1 VDAVAPGSVASGTLD
16 VQGATGTA
24 SINLADGYSDIF
36 GTDANA
42 ATEMS
47 NLNTALNA
55 QLGGDGRYDAWIQ
68 NNGLVVVDGEAQP
81 MHAAGSNIQVAL
93 TGETL
98 SVGGYSSGMQTPVIP
113 GGSTSQT
120 ISLAGQT
127 TAGLQSYLQGQL
139 TDYNVSYNNTT
150 GALSIALNPSNPD
163 GYTTSSSTSAAF
175 QNVGGTPP
183 VNTSTYVS
191 LAGLT
196 PTNLASSLLSQL
208 NSSANNYTV
217 SYDQTSGA
225 LSIGISGA
233 GTTAGITSIAS
244 SNNSVEETVPSDSPD
259 VGLSDFRVFTS
270 DGTSNGSASLDVTV
284 GSLTSAGVGTANG
297 GAGVDLSASNL
308 LTKSAASST
317 LTLVTA
323 AVNDISSQRG
333 SVGANIN
340 SLTATASDE
349 STAQINLT
357 SAMDSTQNA
366 DIGTTMANMTEYN
379 ILQST
384 GMVALQQANQWQQAV
399 LKLVQ

>member
-1 VDAVAPGSVASGTLD
+1 MG
-16 VQGATGTA
+16 
-24 SINLADGYSDIF
+24 
-36 GTDANA
+36 
-42 ATEMS
+42 
-47 NLNTALNA
+47 
-55 QLGGDGRYDAWIQ
+55 
-68 NNGLVVVDGEAQP
+68 
-81 MHAAGSNIQVAL
+81 
-93 TGETL
+93 
-98 SVGGYSSGMQTPVIP
+98 
-113 GGSTSQT
+113 
-120 ISLAGQT
+120 
-127 TAGLQSYLQGQL
+127 YLQGQL
-139 TDYNVSYNNTT
+139 SDYNVSYSNTT
-150 GALSIALNPSNPD
+150 GALSIALKPSNPD
-163 GYTTSSSTSAAF
+163 GWTASSSTSAAY
-175 QNVGGTPP
+175 QNVGGTAP
-183 VNTSTYVS
+183 VNTSTVVS

-208 NSSANNYTV
+208 NSSASNYTV
-217 SYDQTSGA
+217 SYDQTTGA

-233 GTTAGITSIAS
+233 GTSAGITSISS
-244 SNNSVEETVPSDSPD
+244 SNNSVEETVPADSPD
-259 VGLSDFRVFTS
+259 AGLSDFDVFTS

-317 LTLVTA
+317 LTLITA

-349 STAQINLT
+349 SATQINLT

-366 DIGTTMANMTEYN
+366 DIGKTVANMTEYN

-399 LKLVQ
+399 LKLIQ